1 MSSSATTD
9 EPGGRDRPRGAHHR
23 HVGAVLV
30 VAGVLSVLL
39 IVAGVLALLD
49 IASPP
54 PKAPPVSNL
63 VGTRLPAA
71 TFPRLRLVDAPGT
84 LVVPWAHHHA
94 TVLLFFADWCT
105 VCHGELHWL
114 GHDLGTGRI
123 GTARVVGI
131 EGDNSASTA
140 ASFVAANHVRFPVA
154 HDPTSVVASA
164 LTPGGFPATV
174 FVGPNGKIVAV
185 HYGAITPAQLRAG
198 ISEIARATP
207 SDDRGPSAAR

>member
-9 EPGGRDRPRGAHHR
+9 EQGGRDRSKVARHR

-30 VAGVLSVLL
+30 GAGVLSVLL
-39 IVAGVLALLD
+39 IAIGVLALLGQV
-49 IASPP
+49 ARP
-54 PKAPPVSNL
+54 PKTPPVNSL

-84 LVVPWAHHHA
+84 LVVPWAHHHG

-105 VCHGELHWL
+105 VCHDELHQL
-114 GHDLGTGRI
+114 GHDLGNGRI
-123 GTARVVGI
+123 GTVRVVGI

-154 HDPTSVVASA
+154 HDPTSVVATA
-164 LTPGGFPATV
+164 LSPAGFPSTV
-174 FVGPNGKIVAV
+174 LVGPTGKIVAV
-185 HYGAITPAQLRAG
+185 HYGAITLTQLRAWTSA
-198 ISEIARATP
+198 IDRATP
-207 SDDRGPSAAR
+207 DGDREPTSAP